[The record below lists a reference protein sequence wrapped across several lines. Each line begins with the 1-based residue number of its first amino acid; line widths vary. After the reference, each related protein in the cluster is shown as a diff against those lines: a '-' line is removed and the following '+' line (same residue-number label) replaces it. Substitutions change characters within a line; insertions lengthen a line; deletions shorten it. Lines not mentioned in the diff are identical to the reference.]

1 MVRLNRSANAT
12 SACDAGLV
20 EVARSALYV
29 ISSFTQCALDP
40 THPASGTGQFSKL
53 YPHTVYTC
61 VYVMYY
67 IITMYYITILNWLRR
82 SKPPGQSPKKE
93 VRGTETII
101 NCCITFINWQWRCTV
116 RIRKWKAPMIHGC
129 HRRISCNRIAGVR
142 GGQIDAVSIPER
154 VDGIKMRNRG
164 FNSHDMTWSLTWL
177 YHPMEANIL
186 FLYQLRPSKV
196 LKSLDWFQQTSIEK
210 TRSFLPLFSLPQDL
224 PRLRIK
230 SHASLPSDAS
240 EDDLQRR
247 RVGLHNVGHPVWADM
262 TSELTSFIHDIMLK
276 FFQHMVPRKHEETE
290 LLILFIIQVII
301 KWLKYVCSWCL

>member
-1 MVRLNRSANAT
+1 
-12 SACDAGLV
+12 
-20 EVARSALYV
+20 
-29 ISSFTQCALDP
+29 
-40 THPASGTGQFSKL
+40 
-53 YPHTVYTC
+53 
-61 VYVMYY
+61 
-67 IITMYYITILNWLRR
+67 
-82 SKPPGQSPKKE
+82 
-93 VRGTETII
+93 
-101 NCCITFINWQWRCTV
+101 
-116 RIRKWKAPMIHGC
+116 MIHGC

-276 FFQHMVPRKHEETE
+276 FFQHMVPRKHVETE
-290 LLILFIIQVII
+290 LFILFIIQVVI